1 MKKINNP
8 GLINSIL
15 LLHGFIIILL
25 LAYFGKFLFIPL
37 FFSFLIA
44 VFLYPLC
51 SWFEKHGLNR
61 LSSSMLCILISLL
74 ICGIIL
80 FFVGSQF
87 QRFLSDIPS
96 LKDKLDTLIQ
106 NFQQWLKTRFDIDD
120 NAQSNYVDKTVNG
133 LISAVGFTV
142 SSVVSLLIFFTL
154 SIFFIFYM
162 LCYRKV
168 LGDFVLSFFTRA
180 ERKKINE
187 ISYTIHETTVNYV
200 KGLLTEILILMCL
213 SCATLLILGVKY
225 AILMAFFAGVFNI
238 IPYIGIYTAA
248 LLSMFITMVDGNGR
262 QSVEVL
268 LVFIIIHIIDANL
281 ITPYIVG
288 RRIKVNPLVTLIAV
302 ITGEIIW
309 GIPGMFLFIPLV
321 AIINIVLEKSRGL
334 RSGEL
339 TIQKSSNPG

>member
-1 MKKINNP
+1 
-8 GLINSIL
+8 
-15 LLHGFIIILL
+15 
-25 LAYFGKFLFIPL
+25 
-37 FFSFLIA
+37 
-44 VFLYPLC
+44 
-51 SWFEKHGLNR
+51 
-61 LSSSMLCILISLL
+61 
-74 ICGIIL
+74 
-80 FFVGSQF
+80 
-87 QRFLSDIPS
+87 
-96 LKDKLDTLIQ
+96 
-106 NFQQWLKTRFDIDD
+106 
-120 NAQSNYVDKTVNG
+120 
-133 LISAVGFTV
+133 
-142 SSVVSLLIFFTL
+142 
-154 SIFFIFYM
+154 
-162 LCYRKV
+162 
-168 LGDFVLSFFTRA
+168 
-180 ERKKINE
+180 
-187 ISYTIHETTVNYV
+187 
-200 KGLLTEILILMCL
+200 
-213 SCATLLILGVKY
+213 
-225 AILMAFFAGVFNI
+225 MAFFAGVFNI